1 MRRDT
6 TAYSAVRPEWDKN
19 DCSVRALACATG
31 VHYIVASM
39 TFTAQGR
46 SVKKGTPTELSTKL
60 HEEVLGMRR
69 IEMAEGMRLEDFVG
83 FATTGSFIIHKA
95 HHAFAVVDGVIHDW
109 ENTTK
114 DSTKIVRAWKVT
126 EKAREKMS
134 AMAKMVEELGL

>member
-6 TAYSAVRPEWDKN
+6 TAYSAVRPAWDKN
-19 DCSVRALACATG
+19 DCSVRALACATK
-31 VHYIVASM
+31 VSYIVASM
-39 TFTAQGR
+39 TFSAQGR

-60 HEEVLGMRR
+60 HEEILGMRR
-69 IEMAEGMRLEDFVG
+69 IEMAEGMRLEEFVRY
-83 FATTGSFIIHKA
+83 ARAGSFIIHKA
-95 HHAFAVVDGVIHDW
+95 RHAFAVVDGVIHDW

-126 EKAREKMS
+126 EKAREKML

>member
-31 VHYIVASM
+31 VRYIVAS
-39 TFTAQGR
+39 TIFTAQGR
-46 SVKKGTPTELSTKL
+46 SVKKGTPTELSIKL

-69 IEMAEGMRLEDFVG
+69 IELAEGMRLEDFLG
-83 FATTGSFIIHKA
+83 FAKTGRFVVHKA
-95 HHAFAVVDGVIHDW
+95 HHAFAVVDGVVHDW
-109 ENTTK
+109 ETTTK
-114 DSTKIVRAWKVT
+114 DSTKITKVWKVT
-126 EKAREKMS
+126 EKAQAKMS